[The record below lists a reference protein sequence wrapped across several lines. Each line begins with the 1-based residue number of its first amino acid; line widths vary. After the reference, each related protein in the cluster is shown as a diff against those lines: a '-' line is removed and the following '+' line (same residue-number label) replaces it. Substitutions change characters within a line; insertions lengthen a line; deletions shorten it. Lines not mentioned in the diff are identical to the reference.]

1 MITMIAISSTLDTRQ
16 KKKTAPSEPTA
27 RKATPESA
35 KPHCIHRYATS
46 GHEYAT
52 TRMSVGAH
60 WLNPYRGAEFAGAG
74 ESLPSTS
81 EIPSGLTAKLISGG
95 PNAKLHRWT

>member
-1 MITMIAISSTLDTRQ
+1 
-16 KKKTAPSEPTA
+16 
-27 RKATPESA
+27 
-35 KPHCIHRYATS
+35 
-46 GHEYAT
+46 
-52 TRMSVGAH
+52 MSVGAH